1 MLAVVG
7 WLGSGGVMLPW
18 LLLIMFLCWLLGI
31 WVLDNYRFKGLF
43 LSLFCWMGV
52 FPWISAPFFI
62 FLCEWPMFWVI
73 GESLGPVECLCWGL
87 EYLWDSRALGTGMAS
102 GVPGTGMVSREL
114 GASAGILGQ
123 DAEMR
128 GRSAVEEI

>member
-1 MLAVVG
+1 
-7 WLGSGGVMLPW
+7 
-18 LLLIMFLCWLLGI
+18 
-31 WVLDNYRFKGLF
+31 
-43 LSLFCWMGV
+43 MGV